1 MPSAAVRDGGALQ
14 MRPAPCGYSS
24 AQRPL
29 LPRGG
34 CRRRRLGEKSPP
46 QRRKLHIRCLLL
58 PFQTVTA
65 SLGHSLGRADRVVRP
80 YGMLRIRKKPF
91 ARHHQDSVRRVVAS
105 GEVIWGGEKDWA
117 SELLHDGSTV
127 YATGFES
134 SLSFL
139 HRARQFFSFS
149 KRERKEWG
157 RKSDGQGRFRCS
169 RKSQTVLFDR
179 TGP

>member
-1 MPSAAVRDGGALQ
+1 MIAQLQMQPGDFFVLIIILTLECRDGLLENICK
-14 MRPAPCGYSS
+14 MLPAC
-24 AQRPL
+24 
-29 LPRGG
+29 
-34 CRRRRLGEKSPP
+34 
-46 QRRKLHIRCLLL
+46 
-58 PFQTVTA
+58 
-65 SLGHSLGRADRVVRP
+65 
-80 YGMLRIRKKPF
+80 
-91 ARHHQDSVRRVVAS
+91 HHQDSVRRVVAS
-105 GEVIWGGEKDWA
+105 GDVIWGGEKNWA